1 MKAAK
6 RFGNAFDEA
15 QFRSTNGRI
24 LDRQAQIDSINIRF
38 KAAMDAEDLAAV
50 KALIDDLEIA
60 DPDTGSRNWTDV
72 RQFNLM
78 FKTELG
84 AVSGDNGIIYLRPE
98 TAQGIFVN
106 YLNVQKSGRMK
117 LPFWHCSNRQGVP
130 KTKSSRV
137 SSFSACANSSKWRCN
152 SSSSPARKASGTS
165 TGRRHA

>member
-6 RFGNAFDEA
+6 RFGDAFDEA

-24 LDRQAQIDSINIRF
+24 LDRQAQIDSINSRF

-50 KALIDDLEIA
+50 KALIEDLEIA

-84 AVSGDNGIIYLRPE
+84 AVSGDGIIYLRPE
-98 TAQGIFVN
+98 TAQAVN

-117 LPFWHCSNRQGVP
+117 LPFGIAQIG
-130 KTKSSRV
+130 KAFETKSSRV
-137 SSFSACANSSKWRCN
+137 SSFPHARIRANGDAILRQ
-152 SSSSPARKASGTS
+152 A
-165 TGRRHA
+165 RHAR